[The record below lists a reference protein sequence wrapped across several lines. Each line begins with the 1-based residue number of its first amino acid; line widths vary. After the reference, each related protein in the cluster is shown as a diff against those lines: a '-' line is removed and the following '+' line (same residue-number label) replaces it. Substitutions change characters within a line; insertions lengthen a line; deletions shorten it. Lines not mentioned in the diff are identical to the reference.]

1 LWFLLPFGTSGGF
14 FIRRSLF
21 ERDGALVRQR
31 SMFPLH
37 QYVLRIRGIAISN
50 FAIVGI
56 IEVTL
61 AGQKNDLARYRL
73 RHYDP
78 AD

>member
-1 LWFLLPFGTSGGF
+1 LEPAAA
-14 FIRRSLF
+14 SLSAAPYSNAMA
-21 ERDGALVRQR
+21 RWYVSDPCSPASIL
-31 SMFPLH
+31 
-37 QYVLRIRGIAISN
+37 QYELRIRGIAISN

>member
-1 LWFLLPFGTSGGF
+1 MARWYVSDPCSPASIL
-14 FIRRSLF
+14 
-21 ERDGALVRQR
+21 
-31 SMFPLH
+31 

-61 AGQKNDLARYRL
+61 AGQRMIWRDIGCATMTL
-73 RHYDP
+73 RTDFSYSMP
-78 AD
+78 GRSILL